1 MSSPDRYCLYRQLA
15 AKNRW
20 IGGVIIASLLMATLG
35 ILLLTVSTR
44 ITNDHIYICP
54 DAVNGGK
61 APVRWSK

>member
-1 MSSPDRYCLYRQLA
+1 LA

-20 IGGVIIASLLMATLG
+20 IGGVIIASLLMTALG
-35 ILLLTVSTR
+35 ILLLIVSIR